1 MREHPF
7 DVFEVRVNFKSVGNR
22 EPAMPRIPQS
32 LERAKHSKKREAPRM
47 NFGKISPSIKSLQTH
62 LHE

>member
-32 LERAKHSKKREAPRM
+32 LERAKHNKKERHPE
-47 NFGKISPSIKSLQTH
+47 
-62 LHE
+62 